1 MVAPVDVLF
10 GLLALGGT
18 ALCLLGVYTYRSSEQ
33 LGTVPFA
40 IFLGLLGLGSLGSGV
55 FGFLFAPYREGA
67 VTPTW
72 AVFGIVAWLFAVI
85 PWLFFALRYT
95 GTYTQIRWRTVAI
108 VGLPCLGIGGN
119 IALSVLGI
127 GSRVA
132 QLVGSIVSIYAL
144 GLMVVG
150 IYLVLQTTNKYGHL
164 SLRQGASIA
173 LVPLA
178 GLLGFNTA
186 SFFPNTVGVG
196 VVGTAVLGSWVAVG
210 GTALTL
216 FRYETFDSTPAIGTI
231 GERAI
236 ARESDD
242 LVFVVNDRGRM
253 IKLNQTAT
261 DTLGVD
267 QGAVLGGKL
276 TAVLDYDCAELRD
289 METVSLDTDDG
300 IKRYDAQVSTITD
313 QHGRELGS
321 LLSLRDVT
329 DRELRE
335 QRLAVLNRVLRHNL
349 RNKIEVIRSHAEI
362 LDANTTNGH
371 SDSIIKAADSLV
383 ELGQGARTID
393 RFVSESTAST
403 TVDLREAIEQALND
417 VEQADTTVTV
427 SVDTPDQPAVTTNA
441 SALSAALESPIE
453 NALAYAD
460 TEVRITVAECADSYE
475 LTIADD
481 GPGIP
486 AGELESLDAGTE
498 TALQHGTGLG
508 LWQLKWAVRTMGGE
522 LSFETGDG
530 TIIEIVLPKLATD

>member
-1 MVAPVDVLF
+1 MVTPVDVLF
-10 GLLALGGT
+10 GLLALAGT
-18 ALCLLGVYTYRSSEQ
+18 ALCVLGAYTYRSSEQ

-40 IFLGLLGLGSLGSGV
+40 IFLGILGLGSLGSGV
-55 FGFLFAPYREGA
+55 FGLLFAPYRTGT
-67 VTPTW
+67 VTPVW
-72 AVFGIVAWLFAVI
+72 GVFGIVAWLFAVV
-85 PWLFFALRYT
+85 PWLFFAFRCT
-95 GTYTQIRWRTVAI
+95 GAYTQTRWRTV
-108 VGLPCLGIGGN
+108 VLVTLPCLGIVAN
-119 IALSVLGI
+119 TAASALGI
-127 GSRVA
+127 EARFARLIAS
-132 QLVGSIVSIYAL
+132 LVSIYAL
-144 GLMVVG
+144 ALMVVG
-150 IYLVLQTTNKYGHL
+150 IYLVVQTTHKYGHL

-173 LVPLA
+173 LIPLV
-178 GLLGFNTA
+178 GLLGFNTTT
-186 SFFPNTVGVG
+186 FFPNTVGVG
-196 VVGTAVLGSWVAVG
+196 PVGTAATGSWLAVCA
-210 GTALTL
+210 TALTL

-242 LVFVVNDRGRM
+242 LVFVVNDCGRI

-261 DTLGVD
+261 ETLGVD
-267 QGAVLGGKL
+267 QGAVLGGEL
-276 TAVLDYDCAELRD
+276 TAVLDYECAELRD
-289 METVSLDTDDG
+289 KDTISLETDDG
-300 IKRYDAQVSTITD
+300 INRYDAQVSTITD

-329 DRELRE
+329 ERELRE
-335 QRLAVLNRVLRHNL
+335 QRLTVLNRVLRHNL

-403 TVDLREAIEQALND
+403 TVDLREAIEQALDD

-530 TIIEIVLPKLATD
+530 TTIEIVLPKLATD